1 MIFKV
6 VAKSTYQSS
15 KKSMRH
21 QIVKLPLKMKSNKF
35 LGILYLTSTKT
46 YKYLLSSLFKQRCPL
61 RRNRKGKENLKS
73 NIQKNKYQ
81 SVLSNYQLLWRSPS
95 Y

>member
-6 VAKSTYQSS
+6 VAKSTYQSF
-15 KKSMRH
+15 KKSMRL
-21 QIVKLPLKMKSNKF
+21 QIVKLLLKMKSNKF

-46 YKYLLSSLFKQRCPL
+46 YIYPLNLLYKQRCPL
-61 RRNRKGKENLKS
+61 RKNRKGKENLKS

-81 SVLSNYQLLWRSPS
+81 SVLSN
-95 Y
+95 